1 MAALIP
7 VVPSTALWRTP
18 KPVTIAD
25 ARSLRA
31 ERAPVALSIL
41 VVDDESLI
49 RWSLRRALTKRG
61 HHVVEAG
68 SAAEAIQALNR
79 RDEAFD
85 AVLLDYRLPDRQDSS
100 LLEEVR
106 TLAPTVLVFMM
117 TAYGDDTMRTVSQW
131 LGARAVVDKP
141 FHLDTFVEMIETAF
155 EPTN

>member
-1 MAALIP
+1 MAQDLCQFGGAAFPAVQRLGELRQSLVSPSCGDAKAGMDHLITQNFT
-7 VVPSTALWRTP
+7 VNSG
-18 KPVTIAD
+18 KFQFHAD
-25 ARSLRA
+25 YQD
-31 ERAPVALSIL
+31 VG
-41 VVDDESLI
+41 
-49 RWSLRRALTKRG
+49 KG
-61 HHVVEAG
+61 FAG
-68 SAAEAIQALNR
+68 FQALNR

-117 TAYGDDTMRTVSQW
+117 TAYCDDTMRTVSQW

-141 FHLDTFVEMIETAF
+141 FQLDTFVEMIETAF